1 LVSIGGDLSLEL
13 VEEVHTVDLTDIQN
27 PPRCCG
33 MSFGNVNPSDEVL
46 NPDVDQDLV
55 ILKQYWE
62 YKDAREQRV
71 YTNEK
76 DIYQFFEELC
86 CYLRGVFHYGGF

>member
-55 ILKQYWE
+55 ILK
-62 YKDAREQRV
+62 
-71 YTNEK
+71 
-76 DIYQFFEELC
+76 
-86 CYLRGVFHYGGF
+86 HY